1 MTQPMN
7 KKAVK
12 AMIQA
17 KILLDLPSDMIETLR
32 LEEQWENE
40 GGSASNNI
48 MDEWISETPLPF
60 SPGDSFKVVSG
71 RVEEINNQFFYS
83 VSLEKIETEVHQ

>member
-1 MTQPMN
+1 M
-7 KKAVK
+7 V
-12 AMIQA
+12 QA
-17 KILLDLPSDMIETLR
+17 KILLDLPSDLNETVR

-48 MDEWISETPLPF
+48 MDEWISETPFPF

-71 RVEEINNQFFYS
+71 HIEEINNQFFYS
-83 VSLEKIETEVHQ
+83 VKLERIETEVPQ